1 VRCCASA
8 ETERDYPK
16 TGYGDREGEAVSK
29 VLGDGSLMP
38 PFLMPFGCDLIF
50 DVVFRRKSIFVYFDR
65 TAFAEFV
72 TEAAD
77 GKFVLKPGG
86 QVDHEWAG
94 LQIQI
99 PSRKGRKG
107 ASMIGWG
114 LIFRMLIE
122 FQDPETLRRQIVEM
136 VHGDDKLA
144 FSLKRSDAVKGDP

>member
-1 VRCCASA
+1 
-8 ETERDYPK
+8 
-16 TGYGDREGEAVSK
+16 
-29 VLGDGSLMP
+29 MP
-38 PFLMPFGCDLIF
+38 PFLMPFGRDLIF
-50 DVVFRRKSIFVYFDR
+50 DVIFGRKSIFVYFDR

-72 TEAAD
+72 TEAAA

-99 PSRKGRKG
+99 AGRKGRQG

-122 FQDPETLRRQIVEM
+122 FQDPARCRKTRPIARSPLTTCRSSSPQEPDTCL
-136 VHGDDKLA
+136 LA
-144 FSLKRSDAVKGDP
+144 